1 MKKLAWYVAV
11 VLLLAVVSPH
21 VVAAQGGRPDLL
33 VDDDKVQCPTAT
45 FTSIQDAINAAN
57 PGATIRVCPGVY
69 AEQLSISKSL
79 SIQGD
84 SGAVLLP
91 GTLAVNATG
100 SSGGAIAA
108 AILVRNAIN
117 VEISGL
123 IVDTANNGITSCS
136 TDLIGILFQNAS
148 GAIEHNAVR
157 NAKLSTALN
166 GCQSGNGIVVQTLGV
181 SGGLFQVRITDNSV
195 HDYQK
200 NGITANESGT
210 EANVVGNV
218 VTGSGPNPAI
228 AQNGIQIGFGGTGR
242 IERNTVAGNIDS
254 SCVSPSNCTANGTGI
269 LVFESDNVRV
279 EGNSVVGN
287 QVGIFSNGNHTTI
300 DANGVSDSVT
310 LVGIDLA
317 GDNGVASA
325 NDVTSSGQAAIFLEG
340 NDNRV
345 LGNEFTDAPVGIL
358 ISSGTVGNV
367 HSGNSYF
374 AVLVKVQDPLAQK
387 MVRVGPK
394 R

>member
-11 VLLLAVVSPH
+11 VLLLAVVSPR
-21 VVAAQGGRPDLL
+21 VMAAQGGRPDLL

-91 GTLAVNATG
+91 GTVAVNATG

-254 SCVSPSNCTANGTGI
+254 SCVSPTNCTANGTGI

-325 NDVTSSGQAAIFLEG
+325 NDVTSSGQAATFLEG

>member
-11 VLLLAVVSPH
+11 ALLLAVVSPR
-21 VVAAQGGRPDLL
+21 VMAAQGGRPDLL

-45 FTSIQDAINAAN
+45 FTSIQDAINAGN

-91 GTLAVNATG
+91 GTLTVNATG

-108 AILVRNAIN
+108 AILVRNAVN

-123 IVDTANNGITSCS
+123 IVDTANSSITSCS

-254 SCVSPSNCTANGTGI
+254 SCVSPTNCTANGTGI

-287 QVGIFSNGNHTTI
+287 QVGIFTNGNHTTI

-325 NDVTSSGQAAIFLEG
+325 NDVTSSGQAATFLEG